1 MFGLATGA
9 GTCLNDLTD
18 TGRCGCIIPIMTIQ
32 PEHYNPIGKQDTL
45 DTWRK
50 RMRMPVPTKVCYI
63 LDVRIVALY
72 ETNSVNGLPLD
83 ALIEARITEERS
95 PVQFGA
101 VFGPSPPDWD
111 QYGIPILW
119 IDDRRTNVGRW
130 KGMVQEPDD
139 RFC

>member
-1 MFGLATGA
+1 
-9 GTCLNDLTD
+9 
-18 TGRCGCIIPIMTIQ
+18 MTAQ

-50 RMRMPVPTKVCYI
+50 RMRMPVPTKACNI

-72 ETNSVNGLPLD
+72 ETTSVNGLPLD
-83 ALIEARITEERS
+83 ALIEARITEEKP
-95 PVQFGA
+95 PVQFGV
-101 VFGPSPPDWD
+101 VFSPSPPDWD
-111 QYGIPILW
+111 KYGIPVLW

-130 KGMVQEPDD
+130 KGMVPVGAND